1 MNNQQ
6 DSKTIENKKTKNKE
20 KEIKVKYRYFLG
32 EFTLEDYLLKE
43 ANRIIAKLK

>member
-1 MNNQQ
+1 MSKQY
-6 DSKTIENKKTKNKE
+6 DSKTNKQKPTKDKK
-20 KEIKVKYRYFLG
+20 KEIIVEEYFLG